1 MADRLPLVLNPSNG
15 LAQELPAT
23 DDIALSALPTSVQQL
38 AAAMLTTI
46 AGAPIVTMAGDF
58 MTQVGA

>member
-1 MADRLPLVLNPSNG
+1 MADRLPLVLNPLNG

-23 DDIALSALPTSVQQL
+23 DDIALSALPTSLQQL

-46 AGAPIVTMAGDF
+46 SGAPLVTMAGDF

>member
-15 LAQELPAT
+15 LAQEMPAG
-23 DDIALSALPTSVQQL
+23 DDVALSALPSLLQQIVGDV
-38 AAAMLTTI
+38 LTTI
-46 AGAPIVTMAGDF
+46 AGAPLFSMAGDL